1 MILFFFF
8 KHNLKTFLKCNL
20 LCNEMNNM
28 LTNRGVGN
36 AVHEFHFSGKSLF
49 ECPAGNTPLKSCKH
63 LVGMQFVGNKN
74 NTNTNSF

>member
-1 MILFFFF
+1 
-8 KHNLKTFLKCNL
+8 
-20 LCNEMNNM
+20 M